1 MMSMIALR
9 LEVKVLPHKGV
20 MLLARPLLW
29 LDGRLL
35 IEFLSLKKS
44 LLKKVPTFFIRH

>member
-9 LEVKVLPHKGV
+9 LEVKVVPHKGI
-20 MLLARPLLW
+20 MLLSPPLLG